1 MIAGQTSAMLQA
13 GGLNAG
19 AELGLSGPD
28 PSKLK
33 PYVMALLNV
42 GKVEEKQEFA
52 KAASGLSHLISS
64 AASMVPVELSTSPN
78 DDISNKRGYESM
90 AQGDV
95 ASENEK
101 RKIR

>member
-1 MIAGQTSAMLQA
+1 MLQA

-19 AELGLSGPD
+19 AELGLGLPGPD

-78 DDISNKRGYESM
+78 DDMSNKRGYESM
-90 AQGDV
+90 AQVKEPLHSDTPSLEEL
-95 ASENEK
+95 AS
-101 RKIR
+101 